1 MTVLSKIKIFAT
13 YPHEC
18 SYLENQEATTLF
30 VDPGADIDASAY
42 ARLSELGFRRSGTH
56 LYRPHCKD
64 CKACVP
70 ARIPVA
76 LFEPN
81 RRQRRITRKNK
92 DLTTEL
98 LDNINSDEYFDL
110 YHRYICA
117 RHQDGD
123 MYPPTREQYDS
134 FLNCEWQATRFI
146 VFKFEGKPLAVS
158 VVDEMDNGLSAV
170 YTFFDPKVSAQRGLG
185 VYALLW
191 QIEYAKSLG
200 LNFVYP
206 GYWIAESPKMN
217 YKTDFRPIEGYIDN
231 EWVALP

>member
-1 MTVLSKIKIFAT
+1 VTVLSKIKIFAT

-134 FLNCEWQATRFI
+134 FLNCEWQSTRFI
-146 VFKFEGKPLAVS
+146 VFKLEGKPLAVS

-170 YTFFDPKVSAQRGLG
+170 YTFFDPDEPKRSLG
-185 VYALLW
+185 AFAILW
-191 QIEYAKSLG
+191 QIQYTQSLQ
-200 LNFVYP
+200 LPALYL
-206 GYWIAESPKMN
+206 GYWIKQCAKMS
-217 YKTDFRPIEGYIDN
+217 YKTEYRPLEMYIND
-231 EWVALP
+231 EWVLLN

>member
-1 MTVLSKIKIFAT
+1 MTVLSKLKIFAT

-56 LYRPHCKD
+56 LYRPHCRD

-76 LFEPN
+76 LFEPS
-81 RRQRRITRKNK
+81 RRQRRILKRNA
-92 DLTTEL
+92 DLRVHL
-98 LDNINSDEYFDL
+98 LDDIDGEAYFQL
-110 YHRYICA
+110 YHRYISA

-134 FLNCEWQATRFI
+134 FLNCEWQNTQFV
-146 VFKFEGKPLAVS
+146 VFKEGEKPLAVA
-158 VVDEMDNGLSAV
+158 VVDVMDNGVSAV
-170 YTFFDPKVSAQRGLG
+170 YTFFDPDESKRSLG
-185 VYALLW
+185 VFAILW
-191 QIEYAKSLG
+191 QINHTQALQLPALYL
-200 LNFVYP
+200 
-206 GYWIAESPKMN
+206 GYWIKQCAKMS
-217 YKTDFRPIEGYIDN
+217 YKTEYRPLELYVNDD
-231 EWVALP
+231 WVLVN

>member
-30 VDPGADIDASAY
+30 VDPGADIDSSAY

-98 LDNINSDEYFDL
+98 LENINSDEYFDL

-134 FLNCEWQATRFI
+134 FLNCEWQSTRFI
-146 VFKFEGKPLAVS
+146 VFKSEGKPVAVS

-170 YTFFDPKVSAQRGLG
+170 YTFFDPDEPKRSLG
-185 VYALLW
+185 AFAILW
-191 QIEYAKSLG
+191 QIQYTQALQ
-200 LNFVYP
+200 LPALYL
-206 GYWIAESPKMN
+206 GYWIKQCAKMS
-217 YKTDFRPIEGYIDN
+217 YKTEYRPLEMYVND
-231 EWVALP
+231 EWALLN

>member
-170 YTFFDPKVSAQRGLG
+170 YTFFDPDEPKRSLG
-185 VYALLW
+185 AFAILW
-191 QIEYAKSLG
+191 QVQYTQSLQ
-200 LNFVYP
+200 LPALYL
-206 GYWIAESPKMN
+206 GYWIKQCAKMS
-217 YKTDFRPIEGYIDN
+217 YKTEYRPLEMYIND
-231 EWVALP
+231 EWVLLN

>member
-1 MTVLSKIKIFAT
+1 MTVLSKLKIFAT

-30 VDPGADIDASAY
+30 VDPSAEIDDSSY

-81 RRQRRITRKNK
+81 RRQRRVLKRNA
-92 DLTTEL
+92 DLTVEQC
-98 LDNINSDEYFDL
+98 SDIGDDQYFQL
-110 YHRYICA
+110 YARYISA
-117 RHQDGD
+117 RHKDGD

-134 FLNCEWQATRFI
+134 FLNCEWHSTRF
-146 VFKFEGKPLAVS
+146 VAFKLDGVPVAVT
-158 VVDEMDNGLSAV
+158 VLDEMENGLSAV
-170 YTFFDPKVSAQRGLG
+170 YTFFEPTMPKRSLG
-185 VYALLW
+185 AFAILW
-191 QIEYAKSLG
+191 QIEHTQRLQLPALYL
-200 LNFVYP
+200 
-206 GYWIAESPKMN
+206 GYWIKQCAKMS
-217 YKTDFRPIEGYIDN
+217 YKTEYRPIELYVNDD
-231 EWVALP
+231 WVLLN